1 MKIMMIAAAAL
12 ALTTA
17 TAYAGSP
24 AVSAPGNSCLWA
36 YQVDHTTV
44 APDTKSIV
52 FHLRNGSTVTNTLP
66 AACNG
71 LALHGF
77 SYVSRSD
84 QVCNG
89 QGIRIIES
97 GQVCMLGSFGPT
109 VPASNVNHS

>member
-12 ALTTA
+12 ALITA

-24 AVSAPGNSCLWA
+24 MSSAPGNSCLWA
-36 YQVDHTTV
+36 YQVDHTSV

-52 FHLRNGSTVTNTLP
+52 FHMKDGTTVTNTLP

-71 LALHGF
+71 LAMHGF

-84 QVCNG
+84 SVCVG
-89 QGIRIIES
+89 QGIRVIES
-97 GQVCMLGSFGPT
+97 GQVCMLGAFGPT
-109 VPASNVNHS
+109 TPAPTNHS